1 MKICGIICEYN
12 PFHFGHLYQLEEAK
26 RLSGCDAVLCVMSG
40 SFVQR
45 GEAAV
50 LGRYER
56 ARHAVQ
62 AGADAV
68 IELPAVFSSSPAEL
82 FAKGAVKMLSAL
94 PEVKWLC
101 FGAES
106 GSKEE
111 FIAAA
116 RALNEEPEAVS
127 KEIGRLMQGGRS
139 YARARAE
146 AWKGK
151 IPPLLDSP
159 NDILGVEY
167 TRAVLTLSS
176 GPEILPVRRVGSG
189 YADETMR
196 GKYSSASAIR
206 VSLARG
212 EREGLGE
219 ALPPYVA
226 QSLNKNIEDHLE
238 ALEKY
243 ALLTVSAER
252 LRAVADCREGLEN
265 ALKRAAEENL
275 PSLAQALTSKRYT
288 TSRIRRILLQNLLGI
303 SEALIRESL
312 SAPLYLRLLAAKDG
326 REDVLSALG
335 GADFPLIVRTGDEKK
350 LSGTAKECLGKDEFA
365 ARVFR
370 IVRGL
375 SPEKKTPFVPSA
387 EE

>member
-1 MKICGIICEYN
+1 
-12 PFHFGHLYQLEEAK
+12 
-26 RLSGCDAVLCVMSG
+26 
-40 SFVQR
+40 
-45 GEAAV
+45 
-50 LGRYER
+50 
-56 ARHAVQ
+56 
-62 AGADAV
+62 
-68 IELPAVFSSSPAEL
+68 
-82 FAKGAVKMLSAL
+82 
-94 PEVKWLC
+94 
-101 FGAES
+101 
-106 GSKEE
+106 
-111 FIAAA
+111 
-116 RALNEEPEAVS
+116 
-127 KEIGRLMQGGRS
+127 MQGGRS

-176 GPEILPVRRVGSG
+176 GPEILPVRRIGSG

-206 VSLARG
+206 ASLARG

-288 TSRIRRILLQNLLGI
+288 TSRIRRILCRICWEFPKLL
-303 SEALIRESL
+303 
-312 SAPLYLRLLAAKDG
+312 YG
-326 REDVLSALG
+326 RA
-335 GADFPLIVRTGDEKK
+335 FPRPSICAFWRQRTGGRT
-350 LSGTAKECLGKDEFA
+350 SFPRWA
-365 ARVFR
+365 APIF
-370 IVRGL
+370 
-375 SPEKKTPFVPSA
+375 P
-387 EE
+387 